1 MNEFIRRDESEL
13 VDAGEL
19 DAEAIKA
26 LSDDTRQKII
36 MMLAET
42 PSYPAEIASEL
53 GLGKQQA
60 YYHFRKLEE
69 AGLIEAIRE
78 EKKSGGVAT
87 FYRPTADGYL
97 FDLGSGGDKT
107 LLPRR
112 DGRKFLQ
119 PLVKKGKINGCVVV
133 GSPDEHGEDQVRARD
148 GHLVGEIGAK
158 LGRYGRTDKPLT
170 RLDTEIV
177 SSGDFEKNMFLLG
190 GVLTNT
196 VTKKYNDDFPASF
209 STESFPYHELET
221 PEDSYTGDGIG
232 IIQKIPHPENP
243 GKALFMVA
251 GIRNR
256 GTQGAIRAF
265 KNLEKITQ
273 GYGEG
278 EFYQVVR
285 GQDVDGD
292 GEIDDYEVVE

>member
-1 MNEFIRRDESEL
+1 MSEFIRREKSEL
-13 VDAGEL
+13 VEAGDL
-19 DAEAIKA
+19 DGEAIKA
-26 LSDDTRQKII
+26 LSDGTRQEII
-36 MMLAET
+36 AMLAEE

-53 GLGKQQA
+53 ELGKQQA

-69 AGLIEAIRE
+69 AGLIEEVRE

-87 FYRPTADGYL
+87 FYRPTADGYV
-97 FDLGSGGDKT
+97 FDLGSGGKKAAVP
-107 LLPRR
+107 PRS
-112 DGRKFLQ
+112 GRKFLE
-119 PLVKKGKINGCVVV
+119 PLVKDGKVNGCVVV

-148 GHLVGEIGAK
+148 GHLAGEIGAK
-158 LGRYGRTDKPLT
+158 LGSYGSSDDPLT

-177 SSGDFEKNMFLLG
+177 SSGDFEKNMLLLG

-209 STESFPYHELET
+209 STDSFPYHELET
-221 PEDSYTGDGIG
+221 PEESYTDEAIG
-232 IIQKIPHPENP
+232 VIQKIPHPENP
-243 GKALFMVA
+243 GKALFMAA

-265 KNLEKITQ
+265 KNLEELTE

-278 EFYQVVR
+278 KFHRVVR
-285 GQDVDGD
+285 GLDIDGD
-292 GEIDDYEVVE
+292 GEVDDYEVVE